1 MFGPGFGG
9 GRRGRFGRL
18 DRRVQEEEKPD
29 ARLDF
34 ARLLRYL
41 KPYRVQIAITLL
53 VSLSVTLLNIIPP
66 RLIGI
71 IIDKAIGK
79 GEHATLYLAATT
91 LLIIYISAA
100 CLGGVKS
107 YLLGRTGQK
116 ITRDFWQDVYGSLQR
131 LSFNFY
137 DENQTGSIMSR
148 ITNDVLA
155 VERVLVDGVD
165 TIIIASMTL
174 IGIAVI
180 LFKINMR
187 LAFVTMIPIP
197 LLGFLAWI
205 VTIRSHTVYREVR
218 QKMGEM
224 SALIQDGISGIR
236 EIKSFARE
244 EYEEERLS
252 EKSADYMGSSVQ
264 AIRLWSFF
272 SPLIITTTSI
282 GTFLVILYGGN
293 LAIHGTLTPGEVVS
307 FLLYLGL
314 FYQPVHQLNFVNHM
328 FQHARAASER
338 IFEVID
344 AIPQVAEAPHAR
356 PLIKPVRG
364 NVEFQ
369 DVNFSYKPG
378 EEVLHGIT
386 FSAKQGEIIA
396 LVGATGAGKSTIVSL
411 IPRFYDAQKG
421 EIRLDG
427 INVKE
432 LRLKELREHI
442 GIVMQEPFLFNA
454 SIMENIAYGKLNAT
468 MDEVVQA
475 ATLANAHTF
484 ISSLPEGY
492 HHQVGERGIK
502 LSVGEK
508 QRIAIARALL
518 KNPPILILDEATSS
532 VDNKTEALIQ
542 EAIDHLLRNR
552 TSFVIAHRLST
563 VMHANKILVI
573 EKGYV
578 IEEGTHTTLLEKNG
592 AYAKLYRIQ
601 WRHSLP
607 EDPGLFNNL

>member
-1 MFGPGFGG
+1 
-9 GRRGRFGRL
+9 
-18 DRRVQEEEKPD
+18 
-29 ARLDF
+29 
-34 ARLLRYL
+34 
-41 KPYRVQIAITLL
+41 
-53 VSLSVTLLNIIPP
+53 
-66 RLIGI
+66 
-71 IIDKAIGK
+71 
-79 GEHATLYLAATT
+79 
-91 LLIIYISAA
+91 
-100 CLGGVKS
+100 
-107 YLLGRTGQK
+107 
-116 ITRDFWQDVYGSLQR
+116 
-131 LSFNFY
+131 
-137 DENQTGSIMSR
+137 
-148 ITNDVLA
+148 
-155 VERVLVDGVD
+155 
-165 TIIIASMTL
+165 
-174 IGIAVI
+174 
-180 LFKINMR
+180 
-187 LAFVTMIPIP
+187 
-197 LLGFLAWI
+197 
-205 VTIRSHTVYREVR
+205 
-218 QKMGEM
+218 
-224 SALIQDGISGIR
+224 
-236 EIKSFARE
+236 
-244 EYEEERLS
+244 
-252 EKSADYMGSSVQ
+252 
-264 AIRLWSFF
+264 
-272 SPLIITTTSI
+272 
-282 GTFLVILYGGN
+282 
-293 LAIHGTLTPGEVVS
+293 
-307 FLLYLGL
+307 
-314 FYQPVHQLNFVNHM
+314 M